1 MKAYWL
7 LLFIFLLT
15 ISTTSESGDIN
26 SDAAV
31 LSTVLNPAVSEH
43 LLLIGFPDQSIN
55 RVQGASSTSY
65 RRRGGYQSSGWS
77 QRITQQIAKDYHIQ
91 KLTEWPMS
99 EVGVHCAVYQVP
111 ADASVPETI
120 QRLSRDT
127 RVSIVQNM
135 HLFKTE
141 AHQYNDPYFK
151 LQANLHQMQISQ
163 AHGKTTGRNIT
174 IAMIDTGVDLTHPD
188 LIDQITQNENFASG
202 ISPDF
207 SNDKHGTA
215 IAGIMVARKDN
226 GTGIIGIAPDA
237 KLISLKAC
245 WPYQTDSIEAV
256 CNSFTLALAVNAAI
270 KTRAKILNMSLAG
283 PQDFFLEL
291 LLNKAM
297 EKGIIVIAA
306 NSELDKKDENFPASL
321 KNVISVQSL
330 RQPDQLRQLQTIT
343 APGEKILTTLPHG
356 TYDFISGSS
365 IAAAE
370 VSGIVA
376 LLLELKPDLT
386 FAEARSI
393 LQKSELPAT
402 NGSFSGINAST
413 AVSAL
418 CETTTCPQEVLSFA
432 WEKSFGGKIS
442 FSAPYQFYNPSHG
455 VYRPSTLTP
464 NMSKI
469 RPTVSFTIASSESD
483 LL

>member
-1 MKAYWL
+1 MKAHWL
-7 LLFIFLLT
+7 LSLIFLLA
-15 ISTTSESGDIN
+15 ISAPSKSGDFN
-26 SDAAV
+26 SDAAE
-31 LSTVLNPAVSEH
+31 LSAVLNPAVADH

-55 RVQGASSTSY
+55 RVQSASSTSY

-77 QRITQQIAKDYHIQ
+77 QRITQQIAEEYHIQ

-99 EVGVHCAVYQVP
+99 EVGVHCVVYQVP
-111 ADASVPETI
+111 ADASVAETM
-120 QRLSRDT
+120 QRLSQDT

-151 LQANLHQMQISQ
+151 LQANLQQMQIGQ
-163 AHGKTTGRNIT
+163 AHAKTTGKNIT

-188 LIDQITQNENFASG
+188 LIDQITQNENFAYR

-215 IAGIMVARKDN
+215 VAGIMVAKKDN

-237 KLISLKAC
+237 KLIALKAC
-245 WPYQTDSIEAV
+245 WPHQTDSIEAV
-256 CNSFTLALAVNAAI
+256 CNSFTLALAVNTAI
-270 KTRAKILNMSLAG
+270 KTGAKILNMSLTG
-283 PQDFFLEL
+283 PQDAFLEL
-291 LLNKAM
+291 LLNKAI

-306 NSELDKKDENFPASL
+306 DTGLDKKNENFPASL

-330 RQPDQLRQLQTIT
+330 RQPDQIPQLHTIT

-393 LQKSELPAT
+393 LQKSESPAT
-402 NGSFSGINAST
+402 IDSFSGINANT
-413 AVSAL
+413 AITAL

-432 WEKSFGGKIS
+432 WEKSFGG
-442 FSAPYQFYNPSHG
+442 
-455 VYRPSTLTP
+455 
-464 NMSKI
+464 
-469 RPTVSFTIASSESD
+469 
-483 LL
+483 

>member
-7 LLFIFLLT
+7 LSLMFLLA
-15 ISTTSESGDIN
+15 ISSPTKSGGFN
-26 SDAAV
+26 LDAAE
-31 LSTVLNPAVSEH
+31 LSTVLDPAVADH

-77 QRITQQIAKDYHIQ
+77 QRITQQIAEDYHIQ

-99 EVGVHCAVYQVP
+99 EVGVHCVVYQVP
-111 ADASVPETI
+111 TGASVAEI
-120 QRLSRDT
+120 MQKLSQDS

-135 HLFKTE
+135 HLFKTK

-151 LQANLHQMQISQ
+151 LQANLQQMQISQ

-188 LIDQITQNENFASG
+188 LIDQITQNKNFASG

-215 IAGIMVARKDN
+215 VAGIMVARKDN

-237 KLISLKAC
+237 KLIALKAC
-245 WPYQTDSIEAV
+245 WPQQTDSMEAV
-256 CNSFTLALAVNAAI
+256 CNSFTLALAVNSAI
-270 KTRAKILNMSLAG
+270 QSGAKILNMSLGG
-283 PQDFFLEL
+283 PQDAFLEL
-291 LLNKAM
+291 LLNKAI
-297 EKGIIVIAA
+297 EKGMIVIAA
-306 NSELDKKDENFPASL
+306 NTGLAREDENFPASL
-321 KNVISVQSL
+321 KNVISVQAL
-330 RQPDQLRQLQTIT
+330 KQPDQRPQLPTIT

-370 VSGIVA
+370 VSGIIA
-376 LLLELKPDLT
+376 LLLELKPDLS
-386 FAEARSI
+386 FAETRSI

-402 NGSFSGINAST
+402 NHSFSGINANT
-413 AVSAL
+413 AVIAL

-432 WEKSFGGKIS
+432 SEKSFGGESSIS
-442 FSAPYQFYNPSHG
+442 AF
-455 VYRPSTLTP
+455 
-464 NMSKI
+464 
-469 RPTVSFTIASSESD
+469 
-483 LL
+483 

>member
-1 MKAYWL
+1 MKAYWILSL
-7 LLFIFLLT
+7 LFLLT
-15 ISTTSESGDIN
+15 ISSPTKSGGFN
-26 SDAAV
+26 LDAAE
-31 LSTVLNPAVSEH
+31 LSTVLNPGVADH

-55 RVQGASSTSY
+55 RVQSASSSSY

-77 QRITQQIAKDYHIQ
+77 QRITGQIAEDYHIK

-99 EVGVHCAVYQVP
+99 EVGVHCVVYQVP
-111 ADASVPETI
+111 AGASVPETM
-120 QRLSRDT
+120 QRLSQDT

-151 LQANLHQMQISQ
+151 LQANLQQMQISQ
-163 AHGKTTGRNIT
+163 AHGKTTGKNIT

-188 LIDQITQNENFASG
+188 LIDQIKQNENFASG

-215 IAGIMVARKDN
+215 VAGIMVARKDN

-237 KLISLKAC
+237 KLIALKAC
-245 WPYQTDSIEAV
+245 WPHQTDSIEAV
-256 CNSFTLALAVNAAI
+256 CNSFTLALAVNTAI
-270 KTRAKILNMSLAG
+270 KSGAKILNMSLTG
-283 PQDFFLEL
+283 PQDSFLEL
-291 LLNKAM
+291 LLNKAI

-306 NSELDKKDENFPASL
+306 DTGLDKKDENFPASL
-321 KNVISVQSL
+321 KDVISVQSL

-376 LLLELKPDLT
+376 LLMELKSDLT

-402 NGSFSGINAST
+402 NQTFSGINANT
-413 AVSAL
+413 AVTAL
-418 CETTTCPQEVLSFA
+418 CETTSCPQEVISFA
-432 WEKSFGGKIS
+432 WEKSFVDESSIS
-442 FSAPYQFYNPSHG
+442 IF
-455 VYRPSTLTP
+455 
-464 NMSKI
+464 
-469 RPTVSFTIASSESD
+469 
-483 LL
+483 

>member
-1 MKAYWL
+1 MKTSWL
-7 LLFIFLLT
+7 LSFVFLLT
-15 ISTTSESGDIN
+15 FSVPSESGGFN
-26 SDAAV
+26 LDAEE
-31 LSTVLNPAVSEH
+31 LSTVLDPSIADH

-55 RVQGASSTSY
+55 RVQSASSTSY

-77 QRITQQIAKDYHIQ
+77 QRITQQIAEDYHIQ
-91 KLTEWPMS
+91 KITEWPMS
-99 EVGVHCAVYQVP
+99 EVGVHCVVYQVP
-111 ADASVPETI
+111 AGASVPETM
-120 QRLSRDT
+120 QRLSQDT

-151 LQANLHQMQISQ
+151 LQANLQQMQISL
-163 AHGKTTGRNIT
+163 AHGKTTGKNIT

-188 LIDQITQNENFASG
+188 LIDQIKQNENFASG

-215 IAGIMVARKDN
+215 VAGIMVARKDN

-237 KLISLKAC
+237 KLIALKAC
-245 WPYQTDSIEAV
+245 WSQQTDSIEAV
-256 CNSFTLALAVNAAI
+256 CNSFTLALAVNTAI
-270 KTRAKILNMSLAG
+270 KSGAKILNMSLTG
-283 PQDFFLEL
+283 PQDSFLEL
-291 LLNKAM
+291 LLNKAI

-306 NSELDKKDENFPASL
+306 DTGLDKKDENFPASL

-330 RQPDQLRQLQTIT
+330 RQPDQLQQLQTIT
-343 APGEKILTTLPHG
+343 APGENILTTLPHG

-376 LLLELKPDLT
+376 LLLELKSDLT
-386 FAEARSI
+386 VAEAKSI

-402 NGSFSGINAST
+402 NQTFSGINANT
-413 AVSAL
+413 AVAVL
-418 CETTTCPQEVLSFA
+418 CETTSCPQEVISSA
-432 WEKSFGGKIS
+432 WEKSFVGKSSIS
-442 FSAPYQFYNPSHG
+442 AF
-455 VYRPSTLTP
+455 
-464 NMSKI
+464 
-469 RPTVSFTIASSESD
+469 
-483 LL
+483 

>member
-1 MKAYWL
+1 MKTSWL
-7 LLFIFLLT
+7 LSFVFLLT
-15 ISTTSESGDIN
+15 ISGPSESGGFN
-26 SDAAV
+26 LDAAE
-31 LSTVLNPAVSEH
+31 LSTVLDPSIADH

-55 RVQGASSTSY
+55 RVQSASSTSY

-77 QRITQQIAKDYHIQ
+77 QRITQQIAEDYHIQ
-91 KLTEWPMS
+91 KITEWPMS
-99 EVGVHCAVYQVP
+99 EVGVHCVVYQVP
-111 ADASVPETI
+111 AGASVPETM
-120 QRLSRDT
+120 QRLSQDT

-151 LQANLHQMQISQ
+151 LQANLQQMQISL
-163 AHGKTTGRNIT
+163 AHGKTTGKNIT

-188 LIDQITQNENFASG
+188 LIDQIKQNENFASG

-215 IAGIMVARKDN
+215 VAGIMVARKDN

-237 KLISLKAC
+237 KLIALKAC
-245 WPYQTDSIEAV
+245 WPHQTDSIEAV
-256 CNSFTLALAVNAAI
+256 CNSFTLALAVNTAI
-270 KTRAKILNMSLAG
+270 KSGAEILNMSLTG
-283 PQDFFLEL
+283 PQDSFLEL
-291 LLNKAM
+291 LLNKAI

-306 NSELDKKDENFPASL
+306 VTGLDKKDENFPASL

-330 RQPDQLRQLQTIT
+330 RQPDQLQQLQTIT
-343 APGEKILTTLPHG
+343 APGENILTTLPHG

-376 LLLELKPDLT
+376 LLLELKSDLT
-386 FAEARSI
+386 FAEAKSI

-402 NGSFSGINAST
+402 NQTFSGINANT
-413 AVSAL
+413 AVTVL
-418 CETTTCPQEVLSFA
+418 CETTSCPQEVISFA
-432 WEKSFGGKIS
+432 WEKYFVGESSIS
-442 FSAPYQFYNPSHG
+442 AF
-455 VYRPSTLTP
+455 
-464 NMSKI
+464 
-469 RPTVSFTIASSESD
+469 
-483 LL
+483 

>member
-1 MKAYWL
+1 MKAHWL
-7 LLFIFLLT
+7 LSLIFLLA
-15 ISTTSESGDIN
+15 ISAPSKSGDFN
-26 SDAAV
+26 SDAAE
-31 LSTVLNPAVSEH
+31 LSAVLNPAVADH

-55 RVQGASSTSY
+55 RVQSASSTSY

-77 QRITQQIAKDYHIQ
+77 QRITQQIAEEYHIQ

-99 EVGVHCAVYQVP
+99 EVGLHCVVYQVP
-111 ADASVPETI
+111 ADASVAETM
-120 QRLSRDT
+120 QRLSQDT

-151 LQANLHQMQISQ
+151 LQANLQQMQIGQ
-163 AHGKTTGRNIT
+163 AHAKTTGKNIT

-188 LIDQITQNENFASG
+188 LIDQITQNENFAYR

-215 IAGIMVARKDN
+215 VAGIMVAKKDN

-237 KLISLKAC
+237 KLIALKAC
-245 WPYQTDSIEAV
+245 WPHQTDSIEAV
-256 CNSFTLALAVNAAI
+256 CNSFTLALAVNTAI
-270 KTRAKILNMSLAG
+270 KTGAKILNMSLTG
-283 PQDFFLEL
+283 PQDAFLEL
-291 LLNKAM
+291 LLNKAI

-306 NSELDKKDENFPASL
+306 DTGLDNKDENFPASL
-321 KNVISVQSL
+321 KKKISVQSL
-330 RQPDQLRQLQTIT
+330 RQPDQIPQLHTIT

-393 LQKSELPAT
+393 LQKSESPAT
-402 NGSFSGINAST
+402 IDSFSGINANT
-413 AVSAL
+413 AITAL

-432 WEKSFGGKIS
+432 WEKSFGG
-442 FSAPYQFYNPSHG
+442 
-455 VYRPSTLTP
+455 
-464 NMSKI
+464 
-469 RPTVSFTIASSESD
+469 
-483 LL
+483 

>member
-1 MKAYWL
+1 MKTYRL
-7 LLFIFLLT
+7 LPLIFLLT
-15 ISTTSESGDIN
+15 ISAPSESGGFN
-26 SDAAV
+26 LDAAE
-31 LSTVLNPAVSEH
+31 LSTVLNPGVADH

-55 RVQGASSTSY
+55 RVQSASSTSY

-77 QRITQQIAKDYHIQ
+77 QRITQQIAEDYHIL

-99 EVGVHCAVYQVP
+99 EVGVHCVVYQVP
-111 ADASVPETI
+111 ADASVVETM
-120 QRLSRDT
+120 QRLSQDP
-127 RVSIVQNM
+127 RVTIVQNM

-151 LQANLHQMQISQ
+151 LQANLQQMQISQ

-215 IAGIMVARKDN
+215 VAGIMVARKDN

-237 KLISLKAC
+237 KLIALKAC
-245 WPYQTDSIEAV
+245 WPNQTDSIEAV

-270 KTRAKILNMSLAG
+270 KTGAKILNMSLAG
-283 PQDFFLEL
+283 PQDSFLEL
-291 LLNKAM
+291 LLNKAI

-306 NSELDKKDENFPASL
+306 DTGLAKQDENFPASL
-321 KNVISVQSL
+321 KNVISVQSVK
-330 RQPDQLRQLQTIT
+330 QPDFHHIKPEHITPVETIT

-386 FAEARSI
+386 SAETKSI

-402 NGSFSGINAST
+402 NGSFSGINANT

-418 CETTTCPQEVLSFA
+418 CETATCPQEVLSFA
-432 WEKSFGGKIS
+432 WEKSIGGEIN
-442 FSAPYQFYNPSHG
+442 FSAP
-455 VYRPSTLTP
+455 
-464 NMSKI
+464 
-469 RPTVSFTIASSESD
+469 
-483 LL
+483 

>member
-1 MKAYWL
+1 MKPYWL
-7 LLFIFLLT
+7 LLLIFLLT
-15 ISTTSESGDIN
+15 ISTPSESGGFN
-26 SDAAV
+26 SAAAE
-31 LSTVLNPAVSEH
+31 LSTVFNPTAADH
-43 LLLIGFPDQSIN
+43 LLMVGFPDQSIN

-77 QRITQQIAKDYHIQ
+77 QRITQQIAEDYHI
-91 KLTEWPMS
+91 KILTEWPMS

-127 RVSIVQNM
+127 RVSIVHNM
-135 HLFKTE
+135 HLYKTKT
-141 AHQYNDPYFK
+141 HQYNDPYFK
-151 LQANLHQMQISQ
+151 LQANLQQMQISL
-163 AHGKTTGRNIT
+163 AHGRTTGRNIT

-202 ISPDF
+202 ISPSF

-215 IAGIMVARKDN
+215 VAGIMVARKDN
-226 GTGIIGIAPDA
+226 GTGITGIAPDA
-237 KLISLKAC
+237 KLIALKAC
-245 WPYQTDSIEAV
+245 WPDQTDSIEAV
-256 CNSFTLALAVNAAI
+256 CNSLTIALAVNTAI
-270 KTRAKILNMSLAG
+270 KTGAKILNMSLAG
-283 PQDFFLEL
+283 PQDSFLEL
-291 LLNKAM
+291 LLNKAI

-306 NSELDKKDENFPASL
+306 DTGLAKKNENFPASL

-330 RQPDQLRQLQTIT
+330 RQPGFDHIKPDHTTLVQTIT

-376 LLLELKPDLT
+376 LLLELKPNMT

-402 NGSFSGINAST
+402 TDSFSGVNANA

-432 WEKSFGGKIS
+432 WEKSFGGES
-442 FSAPYQFYNPSHG
+442 NFS
-455 VYRPSTLTP
+455 TP
-464 NMSKI
+464 
-469 RPTVSFTIASSESD
+469 
-483 LL
+483 

>member
-1 MKAYWL
+1 MKAHWL
-7 LLFIFLLT
+7 LSLIFLLA
-15 ISTTSESGDIN
+15 ISAPSKSGDFN
-26 SDAAV
+26 SDAAE
-31 LSTVLNPAVSEH
+31 LSAVLNPAVADH

-55 RVQGASSTSY
+55 RVQSASSTSY

-77 QRITQQIAKDYHIQ
+77 QRITQQIAEEYHIQ

-99 EVGVHCAVYQVP
+99 EVGLHCVVYQVP
-111 ADASVPETI
+111 ADASVAETM
-120 QRLSRDT
+120 QRLSQDT

-151 LQANLHQMQISQ
+151 LQANLQQMQIGQ
-163 AHGKTTGRNIT
+163 AHAKTTGKNIT

-188 LIDQITQNENFASG
+188 LIDQITQNENFAYR

-215 IAGIMVARKDN
+215 VAGIMVAKKDN

-237 KLISLKAC
+237 KLIALKAC
-245 WPYQTDSIEAV
+245 WPHQTDSIEAV
-256 CNSFTLALAVNAAI
+256 CNSFTLALAVNTAI
-270 KTRAKILNMSLAG
+270 KTGAKILNMSLTG
-283 PQDFFLEL
+283 PQDAFLEL
-291 LLNKAM
+291 LLNKAI

-306 NSELDKKDENFPASL
+306 DTGLDKKNENFPASL

-330 RQPDQLRQLQTIT
+330 RQPDQIPQLHTIT

-393 LQKSELPAT
+393 LQKSESPAT
-402 NGSFSGINAST
+402 IDSFSGINANT
-413 AVSAL
+413 AITAL

-432 WEKSFGGKIS
+432 WEKSFGG
-442 FSAPYQFYNPSHG
+442 
-455 VYRPSTLTP
+455 
-464 NMSKI
+464 
-469 RPTVSFTIASSESD
+469 
-483 LL
+483 

>member
-7 LLFIFLLT
+7 LSLMVLLAFSSPT
-15 ISTTSESGDIN
+15 KSGGFN
-26 SDAAV
+26 LDAAA
-31 LSTVLNPAVSEH
+31 LSTVLDPAVADH

-55 RVQGASSTSY
+55 RVQSASSTSY

-77 QRITQQIAKDYHIQ
+77 QRITQQIAEDYHIQ

-99 EVGVHCAVYQVP
+99 EVGVHCVVYQVP
-111 ADASVPETI
+111 TGASVAEI
-120 QRLSRDT
+120 MQKLSRDS

-135 HLFKTE
+135 HLFKTK

-151 LQANLHQMQISQ
+151 LQANLQQMQISQ

-174 IAMIDTGVDLTHPD
+174 ITMIDTGVDLTHPE
-188 LIDQITQNENFASG
+188 LIDQITQNKNFASG

-215 IAGIMVARKDN
+215 VAGIMVARKDN

-237 KLISLKAC
+237 KLIVLKAC
-245 WPYQTDSIEAV
+245 WPHQTDSMEAV
-256 CNSFTLALAVNAAI
+256 CNSFTLALAVNTAI
-270 KTRAKILNMSLAG
+270 QSGAKILNMSLGG
-283 PQDFFLEL
+283 PQDAFLEL
-291 LLNKAM
+291 LLNKAIENGM
-297 EKGIIVIAA
+297 IVIAA
-306 NSELDKKDENFPASL
+306 DTGLARKDENFPASL
-321 KNVISVQSL
+321 KNVISVQSSK
-330 RQPDQLRQLQTIT
+330 QPDQLPQLPTIT

-365 IAAAE
+365 VAAAE
-370 VSGIVA
+370 VSGIIA

-402 NGSFSGINAST
+402 DHSFSGINANA
-413 AVSAL
+413 AVIAL
-418 CETTTCPQEVLSFA
+418 CETGFLQIC
-432 WEKSFGGKIS
+432 
-442 FSAPYQFYNPSHG
+442 
-455 VYRPSTLTP
+455 
-464 NMSKI
+464 
-469 RPTVSFTIASSESD
+469 
-483 LL
+483 

>member
-1 MKAYWL
+1 MKAHWL
-7 LLFIFLLT
+7 LSLIFLLA
-15 ISTTSESGDIN
+15 ISAPSKSGDFN
-26 SDAAV
+26 SDAAE
-31 LSTVLNPAVSEH
+31 LSAVLNPAVADH

-55 RVQGASSTSY
+55 RVQSASSTSY

-77 QRITQQIAKDYHIQ
+77 QRITQQIAEEYHIQ

-99 EVGVHCAVYQVP
+99 EVGVHCVVYQVP
-111 ADASVPETI
+111 ADASVAETM
-120 QRLSRDT
+120 QRLSQDT

-151 LQANLHQMQISQ
+151 LQANLQQMQIGQ
-163 AHGKTTGRNIT
+163 AHAKTTGKNIT

-188 LIDQITQNENFASG
+188 LIDQITQNENFAYR

-215 IAGIMVARKDN
+215 VAGIMVAKKDN

-237 KLISLKAC
+237 KLIALKAC
-245 WPYQTDSIEAV
+245 WPHQTDSIEAV
-256 CNSFTLALAVNAAI
+256 CNSFTLALAVNTAI
-270 KTRAKILNMSLAG
+270 KTGAKILNMSLTG
-283 PQDFFLEL
+283 PQDAFLEL
-291 LLNKAM
+291 LLNKAI

-306 NSELDKKDENFPASL
+306 DTGLDNKDENFPASL
-321 KNVISVQSL
+321 KKKISVQSL
-330 RQPDQLRQLQTIT
+330 RQPDQTPQLHTIT

-393 LQKSELPAT
+393 LQKSESPAT
-402 NGSFSGINAST
+402 IDSFSGINANT
-413 AVSAL
+413 AITAL

-432 WEKSFGGKIS
+432 WEKSFGG
-442 FSAPYQFYNPSHG
+442 
-455 VYRPSTLTP
+455 
-464 NMSKI
+464 
-469 RPTVSFTIASSESD
+469 
-483 LL
+483 

>member
-7 LLFIFLLT
+7 LSLIFLLT
-15 ISTTSESGDIN
+15 ISSPTKSGGFN
-26 SDAAV
+26 LDAAE
-31 LSTVLNPAVSEH
+31 LSTVLDPALADH
-43 LLLIGFPDQSIN
+43 LLLIGFPDQSID
-55 RVQGASSTSY
+55 RVQSASSTSY

-77 QRITQQIAKDYHIQ
+77 RRVTQQIAEDYHIQ

-99 EVGVHCAVYQVP
+99 EVGVHCVVYQVP
-111 ADASVPETI
+111 TGASVAETM
-120 QRLSRDT
+120 QKLSQDS
-127 RVSIVQNM
+127 RVTIVQNM

-141 AHQYNDPYFK
+141 AHQYNDPYYK
-151 LQANLHQMQISQ
+151 LQANLQQMQISQ

-188 LIDQITQNENFASG
+188 LIDQITQNKNFASG

-215 IAGIMVARKDN
+215 VAGIMVARKDN

-237 KLISLKAC
+237 KLIALKAC
-245 WPYQTDSIEAV
+245 WPHQTDSMEAV
-256 CNSFTLALAVNAAI
+256 CNSFTLALAVNTAI
-270 KTRAKILNMSLAG
+270 QSGAKILNMSLGG
-283 PQDFFLEL
+283 PQDAFLEL
-291 LLNKAM
+291 LLNRAI

-306 NSELDKKDENFPASL
+306 DTGLAKKDENFPASL
-321 KNVISVQSL
+321 ENVISVQSL
-330 RQPDQLRQLQTIT
+330 KQPDQIPQLPTIT

-370 VSGIVA
+370 VSGIIA

-402 NGSFSGINAST
+402 NHFFPGINANT
-413 AVSAL
+413 AVIAL
-418 CETTTCPQEVLSFA
+418 CETTRCPEEVLSYA
-432 WEKSFGGKIS
+432 SEKSFG
-442 FSAPYQFYNPSHG
+442 N
-455 VYRPSTLTP
+455 VT
-464 NMSKI
+464 N
-469 RPTVSFTIASSESD
+469 
-483 LL
+483 

>member
-7 LLFIFLLT
+7 LSLIFLLA
-15 ISTTSESGDIN
+15 ISSPTKSGGFN
-26 SDAAV
+26 LDAAQ
-31 LSTVLNPAVSEH
+31 LSTVLDPAVADH

-55 RVQGASSTSY
+55 RVQSASSTSY

-77 QRITQQIAKDYHIQ
+77 QRITQQIAEDYHIQ

-99 EVGVHCAVYQVP
+99 EVGVHCVVYQVP
-111 ADASVPETI
+111 TGASVAEI
-120 QRLSRDT
+120 MQKLSQDS

-151 LQANLHQMQISQ
+151 LQANLQQMQISQ

-188 LIDQITQNENFASG
+188 LIDQITQNKNFASG

-215 IAGIMVARKDN
+215 VAGIMVARKDN

-237 KLISLKAC
+237 KLIALKAC
-245 WPYQTDSIEAV
+245 WPHQTDSMEAV
-256 CNSFTLALAVNAAI
+256 CNSFTLALAVNTAI
-270 KTRAKILNMSLAG
+270 QSGAKILNMSLGG
-283 PQDFFLEL
+283 PQDAFLEL
-291 LLNKAM
+291 LLNKAI
-297 EKGIIVIAA
+297 ENGIIVIAA
-306 NSELDKKDENFPASL
+306 DTGLAKKDENFPASL
-321 KNVISVQSL
+321 KNVISVQSSK
-330 RQPDQLRQLQTIT
+330 QPNQIPQLPTIT

-365 IAAAE
+365 VAAAE
-370 VSGIVA
+370 VSGIIA

-402 NGSFSGINAST
+402 DHSFSGINANT
-413 AVSAL
+413 AVIAL
-418 CETTTCPQEVLSFA
+418 CETDFLQIC
-432 WEKSFGGKIS
+432 
-442 FSAPYQFYNPSHG
+442 
-455 VYRPSTLTP
+455 
-464 NMSKI
+464 
-469 RPTVSFTIASSESD
+469 
-483 LL
+483 